1 MAIKV
6 VLSPKL
12 PAPLV
17 EIARSLLPADFD
29 LQVVDQGTP
38 EFDAAIKDAEYLTG
52 FTRSNMGPD
61 FYRGAPKLKLI
72 QLISAGY
79 DRLDIEAARQARVPV
94 ANNGGSNSVA
104 VAEHTL
110 MLILAV
116 YKKLAWHHNNVVAG
130 KWRVGDF
137 AQTRTYELA
146 GKTLGIVGLGTI
158 GKKVARRAQA
168 FDMHVQYYDIIRLT
182 EDAEDALGVRFALF
196 PELLR
201 TSDVVTL
208 HVPLSD
214 ATRNMM
220 STREFETMKR
230 SAILINTCRGPVVD
244 ERALQIAL
252 ASGQIAAAG
261 LDVMVEEPPAANH
274 PLFGL
279 ENITIT
285 PHSAGPTWENWSKA
299 FRNAFDNIQRVA
311 AGRKPLWVIPELQSL
326 LS

>member
-137 AQTRTYELA
+137 PPTRGYEA
-146 GKTLGIVGLGTI
+146 GRGAPRIVGLGTNR
-158 GKKVARRAQA
+158 KKGGRRPPALR
-168 FDMHVQYYDIIRLT
+168 HHRQYYD
-182 EDAEDALGVRFALF
+182 A
-196 PELLR
+196 
-201 TSDVVTL
+201 
-208 HVPLSD
+208 VPL
-214 ATRNMM
+214 TQGPPNPP
-220 STREFETMKR
+220 
-230 SAILINTCRGPVVD
+230 RGP
-244 ERALQIAL
+244 
-252 ASGQIAAAG
+252 
-261 LDVMVEEPPAANH
+261 
-274 PLFGL
+274 F
-279 ENITIT
+279 
-285 PHSAGPTWENWSKA
+285 
-299 FRNAFDNIQRVA
+299 
-311 AGRKPLWVIPELQSL
+311 
-326 LS
+326 

>member
-137 AQTRTYELA
+137 APTRGYQ
-146 GKTLGIVGLGTI
+146 LGGGALRILRPRPPRPKAAPRAPGL
-158 GKKVARRAQA
+158 
-168 FDMHVQYYDIIRLT
+168 H
-182 EDAEDALGVRFALF
+182 
-196 PELLR
+196 
-201 TSDVVTL
+201 L
-208 HVPLSD
+208 H
-214 ATRNMM
+214 
-220 STREFETMKR
+220 
-230 SAILINTCRGPVVD
+230 
-244 ERALQIAL
+244 LQ
-252 ASGQIAAAG
+252 
-261 LDVMVEEPPAANH
+261 D
-274 PLFGL
+274 
-279 ENITIT
+279 
-285 PHSAGPTWENWSKA
+285 
-299 FRNAFDNIQRVA
+299 
-311 AGRKPLWVIPELQSL
+311 
-326 LS
+326 

>member
-29 LQVVDQGTP
+29 LHVVDQGTP

-130 KWRVGDF
+130 KWRGGGL
-137 AQTRTYELA
+137 AQTPGSQLA
-146 GKTLGIVGLGTI
+146 GGRPGLVGPGPT
-158 GKKVARRAQA
+158 GKKRGGRA
-168 FDMHVQYYDIIRLT
+168 
-182 EDAEDALGVRFALF
+182 
-196 PELLR
+196 
-201 TSDVVTL
+201 S
-208 HVPLSD
+208 
-214 ATRNMM
+214 
-220 STREFETMKR
+220 
-230 SAILINTCRGPVVD
+230 
-244 ERALQIAL
+244 AL
-252 ASGQIAAAG
+252 ATH
-261 LDVMVEEPPAANH
+261 L
-274 PLFGL
+274 
-279 ENITIT
+279 
-285 PHSAGPTWENWSKA
+285 
-299 FRNAFDNIQRVA
+299 
-311 AGRKPLWVIPELQSL
+311 
-326 LS
+326 

>member
-52 FTRSNMGPD
+52 LTRSNMGPD

-137 AQTRTYELA
+137 AQTRVYELA

-158 GKKVARRAQA
+158 GKKVARRAPA
-168 FDMHVQYYDIIRLT
+168 FDMARRYT
-182 EDAEDALGVRFALF
+182 EAPR
-196 PELLR
+196 PPPSTR
-201 TSDVVTL
+201 
-208 HVPLSD
+208 
-214 ATRNMM
+214 ATR
-220 STREFETMKR
+220 R
-230 SAILINTCRGPVVD
+230 
-244 ERALQIAL
+244 
-252 ASGQIAAAG
+252 
-261 LDVMVEEPPAANH
+261 
-274 PLFGL
+274 
-279 ENITIT
+279 
-285 PHSAGPTWENWSKA
+285 
-299 FRNAFDNIQRVA
+299 
-311 AGRKPLWVIPELQSL
+311 
-326 LS
+326 

>member
-130 KWRVGDF
+130 KWRVGGF
-137 AQTRTYELA
+137 SPTRVFELA
-146 GKTLGIVGLGTI
+146 REKVRLVGPGTVREESAPRGAGLG
-158 GKKVARRAQA
+158 
-168 FDMHVQYYDIIRLT
+168 
-182 EDAEDALGVRFALF
+182 
-196 PELLR
+196 
-201 TSDVVTL
+201 
-208 HVPLSD
+208 
-214 ATRNMM
+214 
-220 STREFETMKR
+220 
-230 SAILINTCRGPVVD
+230 
-244 ERALQIAL
+244 
-252 ASGQIAAAG
+252 
-261 LDVMVEEPPAANH
+261 
-274 PLFGL
+274 
-279 ENITIT
+279 
-285 PHSAGPTWENWSKA
+285 PHRPC
-299 FRNAFDNIQRVA
+299 
-311 AGRKPLWVIPELQSL
+311 
-326 LS
+326 

>member
-79 DRLDIEAARQARVPV
+79 DRLDIAAARQAKVPV

-116 YKKLAWHHNNVVAG
+116 YKKLAWHHHNVITG

-137 AQTRTYELA
+137 SQTRTYELA

-158 GKKVARRAQA
+158 GKKVAKRAQA
-168 FDMHVQYYDIIRLT
+168 FDMHVQYYDIVRLA
-182 EDAEDALGVRFALF
+182 EHAEDALDVRFVLF

-201 TSDVVTL
+201 TSDVVSL
-208 HVPLSD
+208 HVPLTD
-214 ATRNMM
+214 RTRRLMGE
-220 STREFETMKR
+220 REFALMKPG
-230 SAILINTCRGPVVD
+230 AILINTCRGPVD
-244 ERALQIAL
+244 EPAL
-252 ASGQIAAAG
+252 
-261 LDVMVEEPPAANH
+261 H
-274 PLFGL
+274 
-279 ENITIT
+279 
-285 PHSAGPTWENWSKA
+285 K
-299 FRNAFDNIQRVA
+299 
-311 AGRKPLWVIPELQSL
+311 
-326 LS
+326 